1 MLDKFTHPHVVARCI
16 HSALLLFHRRKKRHV
31 FFMCFW
37 YSWSQKHIFTQ
48 SKPLTALC
56 TLHKQEEQ
64 NSEYN
69 LNGLLRKPCITF
81 KVIQK
86 YTKHINIQINNV
98 VTG

>member
-48 SKPLTALC
+48 APNSTLYTAQ
-56 TLHKQEEQ
+56 TR
-64 NSEYN
+64 
-69 LNGLLRKPCITF
+69 G
-81 KVIQK
+81 
-86 YTKHINIQINNV
+86 TKLWI
-98 VTG
+98 